1 MLPQTFMKR
10 SLNFLLVAVALLV
23 APSLQAQST
32 HLVDFNFNDGQS
44 LTQLGGVSYNATGVA
59 FGAVVTNESS
69 PLFSTPNPATNHY
82 LRFTADSRNANLGS
96 GSPNWGGW
104 WAGAE
109 LATIGTV
116 YTTGG
121 LGIPLLQNGL
131 PDPAKISLT
140 ARVRARGMTSP
151 TGAVV
156 VLRLVGN
163 SDNPNSGQAATLRRV
178 QFRPFFLANSE
189 WTTIGG
195 SFNQLAAKSGTDY
208 NFMTGSAVAKTDTSF
223 KVVAEVVGF
232 AGDGWGFQNDIRVEI
247 DDVKLTIIDRA
258 TPNMVVSSFSPRHGV
273 PGTRV
278 TVNGSLFGNSP
289 SVRFGATN
297 ALGSGVSVTNG
308 SVVQASVPSNAVVG
322 KITVVNGALQ
332 ASSSVNFWP
341 TSPTNLLA
349 DPTFSILTDE
359 RGLHPYWTFFEGA
372 RVPNPNN
379 ETWAVGEDGSRIAAI
394 PGWEGTPYA
403 GFYQEASYDAAS
415 GDFFTFSFRAKLQRD
430 FEADACNV
438 AMRIV
443 EPFTDNNYD
452 GEPDTPNAFTDLNGN
467 NVWDNASVSVD
478 VLPQMLQNG
487 SEWGTYTTTWKVPN
501 TNVLALIQNGK
512 GLIRAGIQ
520 PADRSVNTNNL
531 PLESSIFFDN
541 VVLKQQQSSV
551 VGPQISVKVGGLA
564 RADGATANLFAPLIG
579 YATAYPIVLQND
591 GAQALTVSSVQLSG
605 GSFVLAGN
613 SPVTLQPGESRTF
626 TATTE
631 PVSNSLL
638 AGTLKVLSNDKDTAD
653 QDFSIN
659 LSTTPVALSDD
670 FNSGTAAS
678 LGWIPVFNEG
688 STTFD
693 TTATVSV
700 ASGALTLDV
709 DSSDVGYPW
718 SYGAKKVFASPGNI
732 DLLRSSINV
741 SLRAFGKFSGA
752 ANNKVEV
759 YLQSLSSSGAPT
771 GKISLGQWIDETT
784 AGADPGVGSYFETDK
799 IADRVAI
806 LLPEGGSYTTV
817 QSALSSAKDQG
828 LDQGFDVNAPA
839 FQVVVLMT
847 DFEFDRDAGNI
858 VEIDFLDLT
867 LATQPFEVTNGGFES
882 NSTDFG
888 AGAAPAGWLQ
898 FPVEGVSK
906 NLVVNGDAVYSASL
920 VDLDDNVLFTA
931 YAGSK
936 AMKIYAQNYFPGG
949 VWEGPSQT
957 GVVYQEWG
965 VAGTA
970 DLSVGQTLHARGVAK
985 VYGID
990 ALTGGS
996 TFRYGFRYMDAANLP
1011 VAPDDVTTITAPTA
1025 TPDQWV
1031 PLVANGTVPAGA
1043 TKVQLI
1049 AEFVQNN
1056 STDTGAVYLD
1066 DVSVGLG
1073 VCPSTKQVGSKTYQL
1088 VWSDEFDGS
1097 SLNTANWTPEI
1108 GTGNNG
1114 WGNGEAQYYT
1124 DRPENLRVENGHLVI
1139 EAIKENYQGSRWTS
1153 ARIQTQDKRNFK
1165 YGKFEFRAKLPSGVG
1180 PWPAAWMLGSNIS
1193 TVGWPQCGEIDV
1205 MEWRGTF
1212 GQANTVGHALHSSAR
1227 HGGNPV
1233 EPAER
1238 TPVSNPSTE
1247 FHTYAV
1253 VWNHDS
1259 FIFSVDGVDVATLT
1273 PPAADAEVFRK
1284 EFFLLLNLA
1293 MGGVYNGYEI
1303 DPSLTGATYE
1313 VDYVRV
1319 YQDPDGNNPTD
1330 TTPPLITILGANPV
1344 SLPWGNAYSDSGAT
1358 ALDAGDNASVHVA
1371 TVNPVD
1377 PSVPGDY
1384 WVTYTAQDSTGN
1396 STNTNR
1402 LVNVIMANNGN
1413 NVGADGLTDSLR
1425 YALGG
1430 TGPDPLPSAYC
1441 PSIAITPGTNGT
1453 KNLVM
1458 TYFARTNANVSLLPW
1473 ASANLASSNGWTT
1486 NGIVVT
1492 VLSNVATNGTLLEKR
1507 QATTPA
1513 TGSQKFLRLRSMFT
1527 E

>member
-10 SLNFLLVAVALLV
+10 SLNFLLVAVALLA
-23 APSLQAQST
+23 APSLQAQTT

-44 LTQLGGVSYNATGVA
+44 LTQLGGAPYNAEGVV

-69 PLFSTPNPATNHY
+69 PLFSTPNPATNNY
-82 LRFTADSRNANLGS
+82 LRFTANSTGATRGS
-96 GSPNWGGW
+96 GAPNWGGW

-116 YTTGG
+116 YTTKG

-163 SDNPNSGQAATLRRV
+163 SDNPDTGSLRRV

-208 NFMTGSAVAKTDTSF
+208 NFMTGLAVAKTDDSF

-232 AGDGWGFQNDIRVEI
+232 AGDGWGFQNNIRVEI

-278 TVNGSLFGNSP
+278 TVNGSLFGNAP

-308 SVVQASVPSNAVVG
+308 SVIQASVPTNAVVG

-372 RVPNPNN
+372 RVPNPND
-379 ETWAVGEDGSRIAAI
+379 EPWAVGEDGSRIAAI
-394 PGWEGTPYA
+394 PGWQGTPYA

-430 FEADACNV
+430 FKADACNV

-452 GEPDTPNAFTDLNGN
+452 GEPDTPSAFTDLNGN
-467 NVWDNASVSVD
+467 GVWDNESVSVD
-478 VLPQMLQNG
+478 VLPQMLQKG
-487 SEWGTYTTTWKVPN
+487 TDWGTYTTTWKVTN

-512 GLIRAGIQ
+512 GLIRATIQ
-520 PADRSVNTNNL
+520 PTGRSVNTDNL

-541 VVLKQQQSSV
+541 VVLRQQQSSV
-551 VGPQISVKVGGLA
+551 VGPQISVKVGGLP
-564 RADGATANLFAPLIG
+564 RADGATASLFAPLIG

-605 GSFVLAGN
+605 GSFVLAGS

-631 PVSNSLL
+631 PVSNSPLT
-638 AGTLKVLSNDKDTAD
+638 GTLTVLSNDKEVAE
-653 QDFSIN
+653 QNYVVN
-659 LSTTPVALSDD
+659 LQATPVSLEDN
-670 FNSGTAAS
+670 FESGTAVD
-678 LGWIPVFNEG
+678 LGWTPVYDADGTN
-688 STTFD
+688 FD
-693 TTATVSV
+693 QDATVSV
-700 ASGALTLDV
+700 AGGALKLEV
-709 DSSDVGYPW
+709 NSFNAPDSWY
-718 SYGAKKVFASPGNI
+718 YGVRKAFASPGSI
-732 DLLRSSINV
+732 DLANSSLIA
-741 SLRAFGKFSGA
+741 SLRAVGIFIDPLVTE
-752 ANNKVEV
+752 NKVQV
-759 YLQSLSSSGAPT
+759 YLESLNSSGAPT
-771 GKISLGQWIDETT
+771 GRISLGGWVDETT
-784 AGADPGVGSYFETDK
+784 AGAVPGIGNYYTPDG
-799 IADRVAI
+799 INDRVAV
-806 LLPEGGSYTTV
+806 LLPEGGDYTTAGGPLR
-817 QSALSSAKDQG
+817 QAIDE
-828 LDQGFDVNAPA
+828 GFNPNAPA
-839 FQVVVLMT
+839 FQIVVLMT
-847 DFEFDRDAGNI
+847 DFEFFNDTGNM
-858 VEIDFLDLT
+858 VEIDAIDLG
-867 LATQPFEVTNGGFES
+867 LAIKPFAVVNGGFES
-882 NSTDFG
+882 DASDYE
-888 AGAAPAGWLQ
+888 AGTAPTGWLQ
-898 FPVEGVSK
+898 FPEEGVKK
-906 NLVVNGDAVYSASL
+906 NRVVNGESVYNASSPETDSG
-920 VDLDDNVLFTA
+920 VPFAA
-931 YAGSK
+931 YAGTTS
-936 AMKIYAQNYFPGG
+936 MKVYGQNFYDDSGNFINP
-949 VWEGPSQT
+949 PQI
-957 GVVYQEWG
+957 GVVYQEWP

-970 DLSVGQTLHARGVAK
+970 GLSAGQAVHARGVAK

-990 ALTGGS
+990 PLSGGS
-996 TFRYGFRYMDAANLP
+996 TFRYAFRYMDALNVP
-1011 VAPDDVTTITAPTA
+1011 VAPDDVTTITASTA
-1025 TPDQWV
+1025 ILDQWV
-1031 PLVANGTVPAGA
+1031 PLVVNGTVPAGTA
-1043 TKVQLI
+1043 RVQLI
-1049 AEFVQNN
+1049 AEFVQNAE
-1056 STDTGAVYLD
+1056 TDAGAVYLD
-1066 DVSVGLG
+1066 DLTVGFG
-1073 VCPSTKQVGSKTYQL
+1073 EVPAVQNVGGTTYQL

-1124 DRPENLRVENGHLVI
+1124 DRPENLRVEDGRLVI
-1139 EAIKENYQGSRWTS
+1139 EAIKENYQGSSWTS
-1153 ARIQTQDKRNFK
+1153 ARIQTQDKRDFK
-1165 YGKFEFRAKLPSGVG
+1165 YGKFEFRAKLPSGRG

-1193 TVGWPQCGEIDV
+1193 TVGWPTCGEIDV

-1212 GQANTVGHALHSSAR
+1212 GEANTVGHALHSSAR

-1253 VWNHDS
+1253 VWNRDS

-1273 PPAADAEVFRK
+1273 PPAADAEAFRNP
-1284 EFFLLLNLA
+1284 FFLLLNLA
-1293 MGGVYNGYEI
+1293 MGGAYNGYEI

-1330 TTPPLITILGANPV
+1330 TTPPVITILGPNPV
-1344 SLPWGNAYSDSGAT
+1344 SLPWGGSYSDSGAT
-1358 ALDAGDNASVHVA
+1358 AFDAGDNANVA
-1371 TVNPVD
+1371 VVPSNAVD
-1377 PSVPGDY
+1377 PSVPGTY
-1384 WVTYTAQDSTGN
+1384 LVGYTATDSKGN
-1396 STNTNR
+1396 SANANR
-1402 LVNVIMANNGN
+1402 TVNVVMANNGN

-1425 YALGG
+1425 YAFGA
-1430 TGPDPLPSAYC
+1430 TGPGSISRTLLPSN
-1441 PSIAITPGTNGT
+1441 SLTPGTNGT

-1458 TYFARTNANVSLLPW
+1458 TYFARTNENVSLLPW

-1513 TGSQKFLRLRSMFT
+1513 TGSQKFMRLHSIFT